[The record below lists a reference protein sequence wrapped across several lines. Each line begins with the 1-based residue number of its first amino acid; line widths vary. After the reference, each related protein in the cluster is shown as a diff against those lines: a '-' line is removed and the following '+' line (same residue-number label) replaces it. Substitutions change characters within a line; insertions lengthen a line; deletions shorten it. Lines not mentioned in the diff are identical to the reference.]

1 MEGCREELQGQG
13 SNYEGG
19 VEAET
24 SIALGKFHGIS
35 IIGDISP
42 NWEKTVSCNAG

>member
-1 MEGCREELQGQG
+1 MKTRKIWKCGEELQGQG
-13 SNYEGG
+13 TDEEGA

-24 SIALGKFHGIS
+24 SIAFAKFHGTG

-42 NWEKTVSCNAG
+42 N